1 MRLKRLGREVVVI
14 FPTSLPLA
22 LFIFELVWQWLR
34 TASFHGPGKKN
45 SLKTESHF
53 PQRGTSQGGGV
64 IDISLL
70 KEWDQKQSSPH
81 TCTPSS
87 LLITCCQELLWGQA
101 GKCASLLGWA
111 HQQSLRRRTEP
122 LKRLLC
128 FSIYQLGSEQA
139 HLKKCCLS
147 TPAGLARV
155 LSKSNQFRICTDS
168 PKRGLLM
175 PKTCRNQGPFLHST
189 SSSGSSS
196 GLEGD
201 VQVQGRGS
209 LFPSVLGAYL
219 WRNSLSREE
228 EIQFSR
234 AGGFLHFTV
243 PSKVCSS
250 PPVCMGTENKPD
262 PIVSTSAA
270 KQC

>member
-1 MRLKRLGREVVVI
+1 MGQGKR
-14 FPTSLPLA
+14 
-22 LFIFELVWQWLR
+22 
-34 TASFHGPGKKN
+34 KN

-111 HQQSLRRRTEP
+111 HLQSLRRRIEP
-122 LKRLLC
+122 LKRLLW

-155 LSKSNQFRICTDS
+155 LSKSNRFRICTDS
-168 PKRGLLM
+168 PKRGPLM
-175 PKTCRNQGPFLHST
+175 PKTYRNQGPFLHST
-189 SSSGSSS
+189 SSSGSRS

-201 VQVQGRGS
+201 VPVQDRDLCSHLCWVHTYEGTVSPGRKKSSFLELEGS
-209 LFPSVLGAYL
+209 CTSMYL
-219 WRNSLSREE
+219 PRYAPCLLCVWVPRTSQIPQSAPLQPNSAR
-228 EIQFSR
+228 QNP
-234 AGGFLHFTV
+234 GG
-243 PSKVCSS
+243 
-250 PPVCMGTENKPD
+250 
-262 PIVSTSAA
+262 
-270 KQC
+270 